1 MSLKIRPVAPHEM
14 EEYFRTIEFPF
25 SDVWDPEELELEK
38 PLMDPARM
46 VAAEEDG
53 MMVGGGAAYTFEMT
67 VPGGS
72 AGTAGVTWIGVMPTH
87 RRRGIL
93 TRLMAYLHEDAHRR
107 GEPLAALWAAESA
120 IYPRFGYGLAAPEQE
135 FQVDR
140 GRSAW
145 LHPKPLQG
153 RARLITAEAA
163 PAQFGAVYDRE
174 RARRPGMVAR
184 NPDWWRQ
191 RLFDSKDRRD
201 GAGPL
206 FHIVYEG
213 AGGVEGYVAYR
224 AKLDWGQGNS
234 VLTVLEMMATN
245 EDAYRGLWSYCFGV
259 DLVDRIRARHRPLD
273 EPLPWMLADFRRFE
287 AKTSDALW
295 LRLIDVDAALSARR
309 YSAAG
314 SLVFEVADVACPWN
328 AGRHRL
334 EAAQDGATCVA
345 TDADPDLRLDVRDLG
360 AIYLGGVELGVLVN
374 AGRVEECRP
383 GAAARADAMF
393 RWRPYPWS
401 PSVF

>member
-1 MSLKIRPVAPHEM
+1 MSVKIRTVAPHET
-14 EEYFRTIEFPF
+14 EEYFRAIEFPF
-25 SDVWDPEELELEK
+25 SDAWDPEELELEK
-38 PLMDPARM
+38 PLMDPERM

-53 MMVGGGAAYTFEMT
+53 VLVGGGAAYTFDMT

-93 TRLMAYLHEDAHRR
+93 TGIMAHLHEDAHRR

-120 IYPRFGYGLAAPEQE
+120 IYPRFGYGLAAPEQD
-135 FQVDR
+135 FQIDR

-145 LHPKPLQG
+145 ANPKPLRG
-153 RARLITAEAA
+153 RAKLITAEAA
-163 PAQFGAVYDRE
+163 PAQFGAVYEQE
-174 RARRPGMVAR
+174 RARRPGMVVR
-184 NPDWWRQ
+184 NEDWWRQ

-224 AKLDWGQGNS
+224 VKLDWGQDNS
-234 VLTVLEMMATN
+234 VLTVLELMATN
-245 EDAYRGLWSYCFGV
+245 EDAYRGIWSFCFGV
-259 DLVDRIRARHRPLD
+259 DLVDRIRARHRPMD
-273 EPLPWMLADFRRFE
+273 EPLPWMLADFRRLQVH
-287 AKTSDALW
+287 TTDALW
-295 LRLIDVDAALSARR
+295 VRLVDVDAALSARR
-309 YSAAG
+309 YSAPG
-314 SLVFEVADVACPWN
+314 SVVFEVTDAGSPWN
-328 AGRHRL
+328 AGRHSL
-334 EAAQDGATCVA
+334 EAGEDGAACRPTGA
-345 TDADPDLRLDVRDLG
+345 EPDIRLDVRDLG
-360 AIYLGGVELGVLVN
+360 AVYMGGIELGLLVS

-383 GAAARADAMF
+383 GAVASADAMF
-393 RWRPYPWS
+393 RWRPYPWC